1 LTSFERIIRERENPL
16 FDSLI
21 YLELVEIFKDISN
34 VMKFKSF
41 GDSMSSSVKDKL
53 KMIRLCSR

>member
-1 LTSFERIIRERENPL
+1 VYYMSV

-21 YLELVEIFKDISN
+21 HFEPVERFYNGRN

-41 GDSMSSSVKDKL
+41 GDSMISRVKDKL
-53 KMIRLCSR
+53 KTIRLCSRSIE